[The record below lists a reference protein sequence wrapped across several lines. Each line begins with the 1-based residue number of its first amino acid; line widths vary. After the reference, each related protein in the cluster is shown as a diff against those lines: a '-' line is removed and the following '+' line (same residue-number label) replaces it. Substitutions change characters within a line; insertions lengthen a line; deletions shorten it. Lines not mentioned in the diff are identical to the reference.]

1 MSKFNL
7 YLVRGDWDVRN
18 GTYIST
24 HKTRQLAM
32 KKLMADAKKWVAKV
46 YYTRETPVTDK
57 VTIIDF
63 GHYTKFY
70 GIEEVEDENI

>member
-18 GTYIST
+18 GTHIST
-24 HKTRQLAM
+24 HKSKELAM
-32 KKLMADAKKWVAKV
+32 KKILSDARKWVSKV
-46 YYTRETPVTDK
+46 YYTRETHLTDK
-57 VTIIDF
+57 LTIIDF

-70 GIEEVEDENI
+70 AIEEVDNENN